1 MLSIPFRSLCPFADL
16 RDIDSWIRCW
26 SASNSGLAE
35 DCLTL
40 SRLRHLMLE
49 TDHVFHQ
56 IVSLRLTPIVA
67 ANVVLCMCRS
77 YCRGSTWSN
86 QSSATMREVLL
97 NDRRVVR
104 ATREDN
110 TRCDTFNTWMTHANT
125 LLLLTQTA
133 IQGCAVTSLV
143 GTRSVSVCAVS
154 RSVIHGVLRS
164 QTIPQPTRL
173 VSHVLQ
179 GTCTRPE

>member
-1 MLSIPFRSLCPFADL
+1 MLNDGAVKLQENVFSDSVVCLAQIAEHPRSLTSWKDRIEWFTQSPEYRDL
-16 RDIDSWIRCW
+16 DRIDGEPVVFEWK
-26 SASNSGLAE
+26 NFPGHT
-35 DCLTL
+35 TL
-40 SRLRHLMLE
+40 QLFQEH
-49 TDHVFHQ
+49 
-56 IVSLRLTPIVA
+56 
-67 ANVVLCMCRS
+67 
-77 YCRGSTWSN
+77 
-86 QSSATMREVLL
+86 MREVLL
-97 NDRRVVR
+97 NDRRDVR